1 MSFHRPRGY
10 AAPQNNNKQRPTFVR
25 GSADTTRLVHLAP
38 PQVQLKKPQVTED
51 TSAVAAS
58 S

>member
-38 PQVQLKKPQVTED
+38 PLQLKKPQVRDD